1 MKPIPNEKMT
11 IMKKFTILLASLLLS
26 LTILPALAAGDRIIT
41 VGELPASSQH
51 FIQAYFKDVEVS
63 FARVDE
69 EFFDKDYKV
78 LFVNGAK
85 VEFLKNGDWKEI
97 DCKYGEVPAGI
108 VPKPILDYVSSR
120 FAGRK
125 VVCIDRDRRGYDV
138 ELDGGLDLEFDRDFR
153 LIDIDD

>member
-1 MKPIPNEKMT
+1 
-11 IMKKFTILLASLLLS
+11 MKKFTILLASLFLTLS
-26 LTILPALAAGDRIIT
+26 ILPASAAGDRIIT
-41 VGELPASSQH
+41 VGELPASSQQ
-51 FIQAYFKDVEVS
+51 FIQTYFKGVEVS
-63 FARVDE
+63 YAKVDE
-69 EFFDKDYKV
+69 EFFDKEYKV

-108 VPKPILDYVSSR
+108 VPKPILDCVAGR

-138 ELDGGLDLEFDRDFR
+138 ELDGGLDLEFDSNFR

>member
-1 MKPIPNEKMT
+1 
-11 IMKKFTILLASLLLS
+11 MKKYTILFASLFAALTAF
-26 LTILPALAAGDRIIT
+26 TILPASAGNDRIIT
-41 VGELPASSQH
+41 VGELPAASQQ
-51 FIQAYFKDVEVS
+51 FIQTHFKGVEVS
-63 FARVDE
+63 FAKVDSE
-69 EFFDKDYKV
+69 LFDTEYKV

-85 VEFLKNGDWKEI
+85 VEFLKNGDWREV

-108 VPKPILDYVSSR
+108 VPKPILDYVANH

-125 VVCIDRDRRGYDV
+125 VVCIDRDRRSYDV

>member
-1 MKPIPNEKMT
+1 
-11 IMKKFTILLASLLLS
+11 MKKFTILLAALFVAFS
-26 LTILPALAAGDRIIT
+26 TLPASADNDRIIT
-41 VGELPASSQH
+41 EGELPAASQQ
-51 FIQAYFKDVEVS
+51 FIQTYFKGVEVS
-63 FARVDE
+63 YAKVDE
-69 EFFDKDYKV
+69 EFFDKDYTV

-85 VEFLKNGDWKEI
+85 VDFLKNGDWKEV

-108 VPKPILDYVSSR
+108 VPKPILDCVATR

-138 ELDGGLDLEFDRDFR
+138 ELDNGMDLEFDRNFR